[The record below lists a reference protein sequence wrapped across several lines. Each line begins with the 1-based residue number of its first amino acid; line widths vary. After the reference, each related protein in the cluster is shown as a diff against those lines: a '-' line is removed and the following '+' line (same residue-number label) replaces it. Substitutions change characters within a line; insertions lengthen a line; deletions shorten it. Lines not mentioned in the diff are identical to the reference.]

1 MKNKSIG
8 DDYKLKNPHVNL
20 FYRAMRITTFLLF
33 FCSFCALADNVNSQ
47 TAKVTI
53 KRSNVTLL
61 DVLNEIENQT
71 NYLFIY
77 SNDIN
82 VKRPVSI
89 NVNAKAVNSVLAKLF
104 AGKDVAYQME
114 GTHIVLTK
122 TEKSLNEV
130 SVQQQSKRM
139 ENITGVVLD
148 EAGEPIIGASV
159 KVQNTTIGT
168 ITDLEGKF
176 KLELPAKS
184 VIEIS
189 FIGYRTKTVVVGK
202 EKHISIYM
210 EEDTKALDEVIVVG
224 YGTTSKRKT
233 TAAIASVNAEDIAK
247 VPTANITQSL
257 AGRAPGLIVNTSG
270 GGINNYSSISIRG
283 GATPLFVIDDVI
295 CEERDFRNLN
305 PEDVEQMSVLKDAA
319 STAVYGARAA
329 NGIIMVVTKQGKAGK
344 MSINYSF
351 NYNLS
356 QPTIMPDK
364 LNSYDAAYYLN
375 QGLANDGMKERFNAE
390 EMELFANGSDPHHYP
405 NVDWQKLAMNTFAPE
420 QRHTLTVT
428 GGSEKVKAYTSF
440 SYYDQQSIYKNN
452 TNNLQRYNYRTNL
465 IADFKEVGVKVT
477 SGIEGYLTKSREP
490 LSTTGGD
497 YGSVWSHIQNKL
509 PWENAYNQYGQ
520 LNNIPDNPLAEI
532 SPEAGYSKGEIATVK
547 ANMGLEWTVPWVAGL
562 RLKALGNYRLAAD
575 RQKDWKKSP
584 VMYDW
589 DGNPNTPSKP
599 SLEKNY
605 WNMSEYTV
613 QAFANYDRTFNVV
626 HTVSAT
632 AGIEANKYM
641 YDNATLGRKE
651 YLLDVDQ
658 INPGPVATA
667 TNSSAEGTRARAGL
681 VAHLKYDYAS
691 KYVVEGS
698 MRYDGSD
705 NFPKGK
711 RWGVFY
717 AGSAAWV
724 ISEESFWKNLKDR
737 HILDLFKIRASYGE
751 IGLDDISAY
760 SYLQSYNLDERGY
773 LLGGKFYPGFSEGN
787 LVSKDISWYTT
798 RSTNV
803 GLDFASL
810 DNRLSGSVEYFRMS
824 TKGYLTS
831 PSNVAY
837 TDPLGTSLPQVKSNG
852 ESIRQGGEFIVQ
864 WKEKRGDFEYAIG
877 ANFTYFDSFWM
888 NNPYEAETDLKNPY
902 KRTTHAKGYWGIG
915 YESLGY
921 YQSQEDVMNS
931 PKRQNSVNLGAGD
944 IKYYDFNGDGIID
957 GNDQHRIG
965 KNSSPRGQYGISIDL
980 NYKGWFMNMLWQGA
994 TSKDFYF
1001 GDKLQGQ
1008 GSDYGYLSVI
1018 YDFQRDV
1025 WTPDNQN
1032 AKFPRLRS
1040 TSKYNGSNNY
1050 GSSDFWLVN
1059 TGYIRLKSL
1068 NIGYDLKHKVLKRV
1082 PWITKCDV
1090 SLSGYNLLTFSE
1102 SNKYDIDPEIGNTNL
1117 YTYPV
1122 SRVYSI
1128 SFNIGF

>member
-344 MSINYSF
+344 MSINY
-351 NYNLS
+351 LS
-356 QPTIMPDK
+356 
-364 LNSYDAAYYLN
+364 
-375 QGLANDGMKERFNAE
+375 
-390 EMELFANGSDPHHYP
+390 
-405 NVDWQKLAMNTFAPE
+405 
-420 QRHTLTVT
+420 
-428 GGSEKVKAYTSF
+428 
-440 SYYDQQSIYKNN
+440 
-452 TNNLQRYNYRTNL
+452 L
-465 IADFKEVGVKVT
+465 I
-477 SGIEGYLTKSREP
+477 
-490 LSTTGGD
+490 
-497 YGSVWSHIQNKL
+497 HI
-509 PWENAYNQYGQ
+509 
-520 LNNIPDNPLAEI
+520 
-532 SPEAGYSKGEIATVK
+532 
-547 ANMGLEWTVPWVAGL
+547 
-562 RLKALGNYRLAAD
+562 
-575 RQKDWKKSP
+575 
-584 VMYDW
+584 
-589 DGNPNTPSKP
+589 
-599 SLEKNY
+599 
-605 WNMSEYTV
+605 
-613 QAFANYDRTFNVV
+613 
-626 HTVSAT
+626 
-632 AGIEANKYM
+632 
-641 YDNATLGRKE
+641 
-651 YLLDVDQ
+651 
-658 INPGPVATA
+658 
-667 TNSSAEGTRARAGL
+667 
-681 VAHLKYDYAS
+681 
-691 KYVVEGS
+691 
-698 MRYDGSD
+698 
-705 NFPKGK
+705 
-711 RWGVFY
+711 
-717 AGSAAWV
+717 
-724 ISEESFWKNLKDR
+724 
-737 HILDLFKIRASYGE
+737 
-751 IGLDDISAY
+751 
-760 SYLQSYNLDERGY
+760 
-773 LLGGKFYPGFSEGN
+773 
-787 LVSKDISWYTT
+787 
-798 RSTNV
+798 
-803 GLDFASL
+803 
-810 DNRLSGSVEYFRMS
+810 
-824 TKGYLTS
+824 
-831 PSNVAY
+831 
-837 TDPLGTSLPQVKSNG
+837 
-852 ESIRQGGEFIVQ
+852 
-864 WKEKRGDFEYAIG
+864 
-877 ANFTYFDSFWM
+877 
-888 NNPYEAETDLKNPY
+888 
-902 KRTTHAKGYWGIG
+902 
-915 YESLGY
+915 
-921 YQSQEDVMNS
+921 
-931 PKRQNSVNLGAGD
+931 
-944 IKYYDFNGDGIID
+944 
-957 GNDQHRIG
+957 
-965 KNSSPRGQYGISIDL
+965 
-980 NYKGWFMNMLWQGA
+980 
-994 TSKDFYF
+994 
-1001 GDKLQGQ
+1001 
-1008 GSDYGYLSVI
+1008 
-1018 YDFQRDV
+1018 
-1025 WTPDNQN
+1025 
-1032 AKFPRLRS
+1032 
-1040 TSKYNGSNNY
+1040 
-1050 GSSDFWLVN
+1050 
-1059 TGYIRLKSL
+1059 
-1068 NIGYDLKHKVLKRV
+1068 
-1082 PWITKCDV
+1082 
-1090 SLSGYNLLTFSE
+1090 
-1102 SNKYDIDPEIGNTNL
+1102 
-1117 YTYPV
+1117 
-1122 SRVYSI
+1122 
-1128 SFNIGF
+1128 